1 VSTRVRPIEQEPAQ
15 SVGGS
20 RFTRALREGF
30 SQLVARFAPA
40 RAAAPAAEPDASAT
54 PARRG
59 VMRAAYA
66 GAERNRFNLDWR
78 SGTNSSDSDIASD
91 GQTLRGRARA
101 LARDNAYIERFL
113 DLLCAN
119 VIGPDGIRHQAQ
131 VRGRDGK
138 LDEDLNDYIEEKWLA
153 WARGP
158 VTVDGRMSLNSFMAL
173 QLETSAID
181 GEAFTRTLVGA
192 QYRHGLALQPLD
204 PDLVPMTINRLADH
218 TGNEIRLGVEV
229 DQVGRRVAYHVFEDS
244 QYMPGAKLYGPLRIS
259 ASEMLHHYR
268 VRRAHQTRGVTWVAR
283 VMTDTQDL
291 AAYDE
296 AVIIGARAG
305 ANTVAFAQWR
315 DPNAAPPPSAND
327 ETARQPVNIEMNP
340 GTLTELDPGLEVV
353 PFDPSQPTGVYPD
366 YTKTVLRKIAAGL
379 KVSYAALTGDLRE
392 VSYSGHK
399 IGLLNERD
407 MYKMLQEWWIET
419 FLQPVYE
426 RWLEAAVLSGELQL
440 PTPDWRAY
448 TAVSWTPRRWPWTEP
463 QREIV
468 AAKEELALGLTSRQR
483 ILAEQSDGDFKK
495 LLAEL
500 QQETEMARDAGVS
513 VGGTNTTAAG
523 ASGGSIGDPNA
534 DGAPA
539 DGAAADGG
547 GDQANGSSAR
557 AAGPVNRI
565 AALSTNGHAK
575 H

>member
-1 VSTRVRPIEQEPAQ
+1 VSTRVRQVEQEPAPPAGR
-15 SVGGS
+15 VGI
-20 RFTRALREGF
+20 TQALRAGF
-30 SQLVARFAPA
+30 TQLLSRFAPT
-40 RAAAPAAEPDASAT
+40 RAAAPTAEPDTSAT

-59 VMRAAYA
+59 IVRAAYS
-66 GAERNRFNLDWR
+66 GAEKTRFNVDWR

-91 GQTLRGRARA
+91 GTTLRGRARA

-131 VRGRDGK
+131 VLGRNGK
-138 LDEDLNDYIEEKWLA
+138 LDEELNDYIERKWLE

-158 VTVDGRMSLNSFMAL
+158 VTIDGRMSLNAFMAL
-173 QLETSAID
+173 QLETSAVD
-181 GEAFTRTLVGA
+181 GEAFTRTFIGA
-192 QYRHGLALQPLD
+192 RYRHGLALQPLD
-204 PDLVPMTINRLADH
+204 PDLVPMTISRLADR

-229 DQVGRRVAYHVFEDS
+229 DEVGRRVAYHVFENS
-244 QYMPGAKLYGPLRIS
+244 QYMPGAKLYGPLRVS
-259 ASEMLHHYR
+259 AGEMLHHYR
-268 VRRAHQTRGVTWVAR
+268 VRRAHQTRGVTWLAR

-291 AAYDE
+291 GAYDE
-296 AVIIGARAG
+296 AVIVGARAG
-305 ANTVAFAQWR
+305 ANTVAFAQWK
-315 DPNAAPPPSAND
+315 DPTVAPTPSAND
-327 ETARQPVNIEMNP
+327 EDARQPLNMEMNA
-340 GTLTELDPGLEVV
+340 GTLMELDPGLEVV
-353 PFDPSQPTGVYPD
+353 PFDPSQPSGVYAD
-366 YTKTVLRKIAAGL
+366 FTKTVLRKIAAGL

-495 LLAEL
+495 LIAEL
-500 QQETEMARDAGVS
+500 QQEAEMARTAGVS
-513 VGGTNTTAAG
+513 VAGTNVTAAG
-523 ASGGSIGDPNA
+523 ATGGTIGDPGA
-534 DGAPA
+534 DGSG
-539 DGAAADGG
+539 DGSGDAAAASGAD
-547 GDQANGSSAR
+547 GSSAR
-557 AAGPVNRI
+557 AAAPANRI
-565 AALSTNGHAK
+565 AALTNGHAK